1 MVNRVDTGYV
11 IHQQNGWL
19 IETKDE
25 LEKVLLYYLTG
36 LRHWNESLVYSVAQL
51 NRYTN
56 GAIVNRWKE
65 WLEIGED

>member
-1 MVNRVDTGYV
+1 MINVVDTGYV
-11 IHQQNGWL
+11 INHQNGRI
-19 IETKDE
+19 IEDE
-25 LEKVLLYYLTG
+25 STLESVLLYYLTG

-56 GAIVNRWKE
+56 GAIVNQWKE